1 MPGAYRCAVTSA
13 GTPHPLVIAHRG
25 ASGYRPEHTR
35 SAYELAIAMGA
46 DAVEPDIVPT
56 RDGVLV
62 LRHENEISGTTDV
75 ASRAEFASRKTTKT
89 IDGKKLTGWFTEDF
103 TWHELAQLRS
113 RERLPKIRV
122 SNTTFDGLDGIMRLR
137 DLFALLADGP
147 VGMVAEFKHATY
159 FESIGL
165 PLDELFAAEAREAGW
180 LDNGRLTLEAFEES
194 ALHKLRARG
203 VVGDLVYLLEASG
216 SPADL
221 VGQHART
228 YESQLTDAGLAQ
240 LAERVDGISV
250 DKRLLLHA
258 DKGNTVGI
266 TTIVDRAHAAGLS
279 AFCWTLR
286 AENQFLGKN
295 LRRGDGPGSF
305 GDWLGEYQLIMASGI
320 DGVFADHPD
329 LAIEARARL

>member
-1 MPGAYRCAVTSA
+1 
-13 GTPHPLVIAHRG
+13 
-25 ASGYRPEHTR
+25 
-35 SAYELAIAMGA
+35 MGA

-56 RDGVLV
+56 KDGVLV

-75 ASRAEFASRKTTKT
+75 SSRPEFAHLKTTKT

-103 TWHELAQLRS
+103 TWHELAQLRA
-113 RERLPKIRV
+113 RERLPKVRP
-122 SNTTFDGLDGIMRLR
+122 SNTTFDGLDGVLRLR
-137 DLFALLADGP
+137 DLFALLEPSD
-147 VGMVAEFKHATY
+147 VGMVAEFKHASY

-194 ALHKLRARG
+194 VLHKLRARG
-203 VVGDLVYLLEASG
+203 VGGDLVYLLEASG

-221 VGQHART
+221 TGTT
-228 YESQLTDAGLAQ
+228 YASQLTDAGLAE

-250 DKRLLLHA
+250 DKRLLLHS
-258 DKGNTVGI
+258 DKAGNTVGI
-266 TTIVDRAHAAGLS
+266 TTLVDRAHAAGLTV
-279 AFCWTLR
+279 FCWTLR
-286 AENQFLGKN
+286 AENPILGKN
-295 LRRGDGPGSF
+295 LRRTESPF

-329 LAIEARARL
+329 LALEARARL

>member
-1 MPGAYRCAVTSA
+1 
-13 GTPHPLVIAHRG
+13 
-25 ASGYRPEHTR
+25 
-35 SAYELAIAMGA
+35 MGA

-56 RDGVLV
+56 KDGVLV

-75 ASRAEFASRKTTKT
+75 ASRPEFADRKTTKT
-89 IDGKKLTGWFTEDF
+89 IDGRKLTGWFTEDF
-103 TWHELAQLRS
+103 TWHELVRLRS

-122 SNTTFDGLDGIMRLR
+122 SNTTFDGLDGIIRLR
-137 DLFALLADGP
+137 DLFALLDSANERVRADSP
-147 VGMVAEFKHATY
+147 VGMVAEFKHASY

-165 PLDELFAAEAREAGW
+165 PLDELFAVEAQDAGW
-180 LDNGRLTLEAFEES
+180 HDNGRLTLEAFEES
-194 ALHKLRARG
+194 VLHKLRDRG

-221 VGQHART
+221 VGQNART
-228 YESQLTDAGLAQ
+228 YASQVTDAGLTE

-250 DKRLLLHA
+250 DKRLLLHS
-258 DKGNTVGI
+258 DKAGNTVGI
-266 TTIVDRAHAAGLS
+266 TTLVDRAHAAGLTV
-279 AFCWTLR
+279 FCWTLR

-295 LRRGDGPGSF
+295 LRRGDGPGAF

-329 LAIEARARL
+329 LALEARARL

>member
-1 MPGAYRCAVTSA
+1 M
-13 GTPHPLVIAHRG
+13 IAHRG

-35 SAYELAIAMGA
+35 SAYELALAMGA

-75 ASRAEFASRKTTKT
+75 ASRPEFANRKTTKT

-113 RERLPKIRV
+113 RERLPKIRI
-122 SNTTFDGLDGIMRLR
+122 SNSTFDGLYGIMRLR
-137 DLFALLADGP
+137 DLFAMLDAADRP

-159 FESIGL
+159 FESVGL
-165 PLDELFAAEAREAGW
+165 PLDELFAAEASEAGW

-194 ALHKLRARG
+194 VLHKLRARG
-203 VVGDLVYLLEASG
+203 VGGDLVYLLEASG

-221 VGQHART
+221 IGENART
-228 YESQLTDAGLAQ
+228 YASQLTDAGLAE

-250 DKRLLLHA
+250 DKRLLLHS
-258 DKGNTVGI
+258 DKGSTVGI
-266 TTIVDRAHAAGLS
+266 TTLVDRAHAVGLGV
-279 AFCWTLR
+279 FCWTLR
-286 AENQFLGKN
+286 AENHFLAKN
-295 LRRGDGPGSF
+295 LRRGSEPGVF
-305 GDWLGEYQLIMASGI
+305 GDWLGEYQLLMASGL

>member
-1 MPGAYRCAVTSA
+1 VTSA
-13 GTPHPLVIAHRG
+13 GTTRPLVIAHRG

-35 SAYELAIAMGA
+35 SAYELAVAMGA

-75 ASRAEFASRKTTKT
+75 ASRPEFGDRKKTKT

-122 SNTTFDGLDGIMRLR
+122 SNTTFDGLDGILRLR
-137 DLFALLADGP
+137 DLFAILDAADRP
-147 VGMVAEFKHATY
+147 VGMVAEFKHASY
-159 FESIGL
+159 FASIGL

-194 ALHKLRARG
+194 ILHRLRARG

-221 VGQHART
+221 VGTNART
-228 YESQLTDAGLAQ
+228 YASQLTDAGLAE

-250 DKRLLLHA
+250 DKRLLLHS
-258 DKGNTVGI
+258 DKAGNTVGI
-266 TTIVDRAHAAGLS
+266 TTLVDRAHVAGL
-279 AFCWTLR
+279 AVFCWTLR
-286 AENQFLGKN
+286 AENRFLGKN
-295 LRRGDGPGSF
+295 LRRGAAAGAF
-305 GDWLGEYQLIMASGI
+305 GDWLGEYQLIMASGV

-329 LAIEARARL
+329 LAAEARARL